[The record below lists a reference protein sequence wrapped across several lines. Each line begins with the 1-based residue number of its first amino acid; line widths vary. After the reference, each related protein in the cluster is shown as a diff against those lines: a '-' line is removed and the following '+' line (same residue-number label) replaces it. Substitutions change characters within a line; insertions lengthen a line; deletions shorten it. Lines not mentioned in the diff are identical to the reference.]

1 MGDEKKIGEEKKM
14 TIQAKMQRARVM
26 LQNRELKKSGQN
38 KFSNYN
44 YFELSDFLPH
54 INAILD
60 ELGLFSMTDINDY
73 AGVLGI
79 YNSENPSEFLTFTMP
94 SAAVELKG
102 GNAIQ
107 NLGAVQTYIRRYLYI
122 SAFEIAESD
131 FIDGENQ
138 SKEEKQ
144 KPKNT
149 KAKEEVDKEYE
160 ELLEKVTKKVTEL
173 GKNGK
178 RAAANKIIV
187 DKAGTPNAKNIKL
200 KEDLITVLNQLNEI
214 K

>member
-1 MGDEKKIGEEKKM
+1 MGDEKKM
-14 TIQAKMQRARVM
+14 TIYAKMQRARVM
-26 LQNRELKKSGQN
+26 LQNKDIKKSGKN

-79 YNSENPSEFLTFTMP
+79 YNSENPGECLTFTMP

-131 FIDGENQ
+131 FIDSDNQ
-138 SKEEKQ
+138 SKETNKDEKQ

-149 KAKEEVDKEYE
+149 KTKEEVDKEYE
-160 ELLEKVTKKVTEL
+160 ELLTKVTKKVTEL

-178 RAAANKIIV
+178 RAIANKIIV
-187 DKAGTPNAKNIKL
+187 DKAGTPNAKNIKSKEEL
-200 KEDLITVLNQLNEI
+200 KIVLNQLNEI